1 MTAQALVA
9 ALSPSI
15 RVVKSSNGRV
25 DRTEGMAQAK
35 QGGFTH
41 YAEPIIVLWEDRAT
55 EWSGRPDR
63 IIIRITML
71 NVASGQIVDIST
83 IQGSS
88 KWATLGGDHPQD
100 LLPVPMRRYVAG
112 LVR

>member
-1 MTAQALVA
+1 
-9 ALSPSI
+9 
-15 RVVKSSNGRV
+15 VKSSNGRV

-71 NVASGQIVDIST
+71 DVASGQIVDVST

>member
-9 ALSPSI
+9 ALSPA
-15 RVVKSSNGRV
+15 VGAVKSSNGSV
-25 DRTEGMAQAK
+25 DRTQGLAQAK

-63 IIIRITML
+63 IVIRITIL
-71 NVASGQIVDIST
+71 GVGSGQIVDAST

-112 LVR
+112 LIR